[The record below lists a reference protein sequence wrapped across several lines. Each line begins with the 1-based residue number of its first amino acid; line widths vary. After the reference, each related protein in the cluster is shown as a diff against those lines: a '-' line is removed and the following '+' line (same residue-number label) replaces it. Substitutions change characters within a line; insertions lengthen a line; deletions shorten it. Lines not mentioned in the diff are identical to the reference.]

1 MIYEFNNIKYSLE
14 HDDGKIFDYDLVKE
28 LVTDYFISYDYIL
41 FDMAYNKLRLKGFC
55 DRDNKKY
62 RMYDIDFWTRQGCL
76 VAENMVILKFCRVV
90 MPANKIIYW

>member
-55 DRDNKKY
+55 DKDNKKY
-62 RMYDIDFWTRQGCL
+62 KEINDFSKLNDYIKNYCAVGCKWFY
-76 VAENMVILKFCRVV
+76 LK
-90 MPANKIIYW
+90 KIK

>member
-28 LVTDYFISYDYIL
+28 LVTDYFVSYDYIL

-55 DRDNKKY
+55 DKDNKKY
-62 RMYDIDFWTRQGCL
+62 KEINDFSKLNDYIKNYCAEGCKWFY
-76 VAENMVILKFCRVV
+76 LK
-90 MPANKIIYW
+90 KIK

>member
-55 DRDNKKY
+55 DKDNKKY
-62 RMYDIDFWTRQGCL
+62 KEINDFSKLNDYIKNYCAEGCKWFY
-76 VAENMVILKFCRVV
+76 LK
-90 MPANKIIYW
+90 KIK

>member
-55 DRDNKKY
+55 DKNNKKY
-62 RMYDIDFWTRQGCL
+62 KEINDFSKLNDYIKNYCAEGCKWFY
-76 VAENMVILKFCRVV
+76 LK
-90 MPANKIIYW
+90 KIK

>member
-62 RMYDIDFWTRQGCL
+62 KEINDFSKLDDYIKNYCAEGCKWFY
-76 VAENMVILKFCRVV
+76 LK
-90 MPANKIIYW
+90 KIK